1 MLIENLMFL
10 KLQSSIVTVIRLGLY
25 EISIRHEKTTY
36 LNNML
41 KKFGFSYPFDIFAS
55 NQLVY
60 LEIYQSL
67 SYGKQK
73 V

>member
-1 MLIENLMFL
+1 M
-10 KLQSSIVTVIRLGLY
+10 GLN
-25 EISIRHEKTTY
+25 TFV
-36 LNNML
+36 L
-41 KKFGFSYPFDIFAS
+41 

-73 V
+73 VQIIINRILYGPCIRSLRSISEWI

>member
-1 MLIENLMFL
+1 
-10 KLQSSIVTVIRLGLY
+10 
-25 EISIRHEKTTY
+25 
-36 LNNML
+36 ML
-41 KKFGFSYPFDIFAS
+41 KKFVNQASFSKFAI

-73 V
+73 VQITINRVYVTGNGNIRSIWKWV

>member
-1 MLIENLMFL
+1 
-10 KLQSSIVTVIRLGLY
+10 
-25 EISIRHEKTTY
+25 
-36 LNNML
+36 ML
-41 KKFGFSYPFDIFAS
+41 KKFGFSYAFDKFAA

-73 V
+73 VKTIITGLLHNPGYRVVRTVVG